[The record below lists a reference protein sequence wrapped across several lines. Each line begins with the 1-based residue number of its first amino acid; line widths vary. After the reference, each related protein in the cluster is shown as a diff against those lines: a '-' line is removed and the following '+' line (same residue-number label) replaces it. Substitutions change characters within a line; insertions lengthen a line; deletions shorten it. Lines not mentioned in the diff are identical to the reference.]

1 MFDFVHKKKRI
12 VQVILALA
20 ALPFL
25 FWGIE
30 SYQNSDREDYLA
42 LAAGEKIHR
51 QEFEQA
57 LRNQQESMRATMG
70 ENFNDAML
78 DNPELRSAVLEGLI
92 QQRLLRHEAA
102 RVGLTVPDLQL
113 IQVIQDIPAFQ
124 QDGKF
129 SKQRYEELLRDQ
141 GMGPRTFEARV
152 RQEMERQQLIDAYSG
167 NGLIPVAVAERVMR
181 LGNEKREISL
191 VHVQPEQFLPQMKPD
206 EAAIKTYYDRHQA
219 EFQLPEQVRVEYLV
233 LSLDD
238 LSKDLEVSA
247 DEALKY
253 FEEHTDE
260 FGQPEERRASHI
272 LISVPATP
280 SDQEKAAARAKAE
293 QLLAQIK
300 QAPQRFS
307 ELAKQHSQ
315 DPGSAANG
323 GDLSFFSRNM
333 MVKAFEDAVFQ
344 MKPGEIS
351 DLVETDHGFHIIK
364 LSEVKPAKLV
374 SFDDVKSQVEQEVR
388 KQKAAKIF
396 GEMAESFSN
405 TVYEQSDSLQPAAE
419 TFNLTLRRSDWIGRN
434 AGEPPYFSSG
444 KLQQAIFSEDAIKN
458 KRNTE
463 AIEVMPNTLVSARV
477 VDHRPATMPS
487 ITALKD
493 KITGLVARG
502 QAAEA
507 AMKEGKEKLAQL
519 QEGKTGIVAWDA
531 ARQVS
536 RTDPQGLDSE
546 MLRAVF
552 QAETEK
558 LPSYIGVGNS
568 QGGFTLIRVSRV
580 IEPVPAEVSE
590 REAFT
595 RQLQQILTQ
604 EELTSYLAGVR
615 KRYDVTVRN
624 EGLEKK

>member
-57 LRNQQESMRATMG
+57 LRNQQESMRAIMG

-191 VHVQPEQFLPQMKPD
+191 FHVQPEQFLPQMKPD
-206 EAAIKTYYDRHQA
+206 EVAIKTYYDRHQA

-253 FEEHTDE
+253 FEEHRDE

-272 LISVPATP
+272 LINVPATS

-300 QAPQRFS
+300 QAPQRFP

-315 DPGSAANG
+315 DPGSASNG
-323 GDLSFFSRNM
+323 GDLGFFARNM

-351 DLVETDHGFHIIK
+351 DVIETDHGFHIIK

-396 GEMAESFSN
+396 GEMAEGFSN
-405 TVYEQSDSLQPAAE
+405 TVYEQSDSLQPAAGK
-419 TFNLTLRRSDWIGRN
+419 FNLTLRRSDWIGRN
-434 AGEPPYFSSG
+434 AGEPPYFTSG
-444 KLQQAIFSEDAIKN
+444 KLLQAIFSEDAIKN

-463 AIEVMPNTLVSARV
+463 AIEVTSNTLVSARV

-487 ITALKD
+487 ITTLKD
-493 KITGLVARG
+493 KITGLVARE

-536 RTDPQGLDSE
+536 RKDPQGLDSE

-552 QAETEK
+552 QAETAK

-580 IEPVPAEVSE
+580 IEPLPAEVSE